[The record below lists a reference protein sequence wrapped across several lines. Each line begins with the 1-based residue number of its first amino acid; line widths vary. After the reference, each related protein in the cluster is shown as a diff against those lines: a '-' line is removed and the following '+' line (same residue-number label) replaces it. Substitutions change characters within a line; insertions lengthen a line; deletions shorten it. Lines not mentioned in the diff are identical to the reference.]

1 MSSPHPAA
9 VADRKA
15 LLATRAQ
22 LDRTRLTIALHD
34 IKVIVRPTPSA
45 TRGAALRPTAAMIVG
60 FAAPLFGWRRLARW
74 VRFTSAA
81 LTVYRIVRNWRG

>member
-22 LDRTRLTIALHD
+22 LDRTRMTIAIHD
-34 IKVIVRPTPSA
+34 IKAIV
-45 TRGAALRPTAAMIVG
+45 RPTAAMIVG
-60 FAAPLFGWRRLARW
+60 FAAPLFGWKRLARW

-81 LTVYRIVRNWRG
+81 LTIFRILRNWRG